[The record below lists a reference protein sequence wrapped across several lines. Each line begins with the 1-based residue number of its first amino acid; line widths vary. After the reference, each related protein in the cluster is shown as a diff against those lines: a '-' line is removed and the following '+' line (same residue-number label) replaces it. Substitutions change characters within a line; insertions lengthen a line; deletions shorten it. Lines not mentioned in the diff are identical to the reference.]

1 MNEARLRR
9 RAFPSA
15 RISSSAPGFWI
26 GNVIVMAGV
35 PSIMQAMLD
44 EVAPKL
50 KIGVRMLSETV
61 RADAREGDI
70 GMQLGEIAKAKLAVA
85 VGSYPLF
92 DPQHGPNTNVVLRAR
107 DAHKPAQAKRA
118 VEKGA
123 GASAGG
129 KIKLNFALSRRKQ
142 GFESPRERQ

>member
-1 MNEARLRR
+1 
-9 RAFPSA
+9 
-15 RISSSAPGFWI
+15 
-26 GNVIVMAGV
+26 MAGV

-44 EVAPKL
+44 EVAPKH
-50 KIGVRMLSETV
+50 KIGGRMLSKTV

-70 GMQLGEIAKAKLAVA
+70 GMHGEIAKAKPAVA
-85 VGSYPLF
+85 VGSYPFF
-92 DPQHGPNTNVVLRAR
+92 DPQHGPNTVLRAR
-107 DAHKPAQAKRA
+107 DAHKLAQAKRA

-123 GASAGG
+123 GASAVG